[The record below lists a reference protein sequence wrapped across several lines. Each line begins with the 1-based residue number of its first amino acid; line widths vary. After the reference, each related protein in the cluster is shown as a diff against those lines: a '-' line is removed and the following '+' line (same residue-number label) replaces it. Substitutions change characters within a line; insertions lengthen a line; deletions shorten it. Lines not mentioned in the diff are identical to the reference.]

1 MHKYLEEDN
10 EYDLKELPVVEMLV
24 DNKTNVSAMK
34 KHIIEESMLE
44 IPLKELVVYNVVKGK
59 TTEKLKDSESIKDI
73 D

>member
-34 KHIIEESMLE
+34 KHIIDESMLE

>member
-10 EYDLKELPVVEMLV
+10 EYDLKALPVVEMLV